1 MRLDLFVKFKYQS
14 NNKYY
19 PFVLNILCVTYFLTS
34 ITMHDPQT
42 SDMCRVGETQ
52 TVGVGVRVMCAIDDV
67 GASRPF

>member
-42 SDMCRVGETQ
+42 SDMRHINGK
-52 TVGVGVRVMCAIDDV
+52 
-67 GASRPF
+67 